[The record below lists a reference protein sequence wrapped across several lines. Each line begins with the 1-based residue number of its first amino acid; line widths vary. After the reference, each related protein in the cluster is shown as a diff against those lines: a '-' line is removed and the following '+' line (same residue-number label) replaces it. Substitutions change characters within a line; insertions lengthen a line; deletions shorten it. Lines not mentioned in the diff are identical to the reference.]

1 MRSAS
6 NESGTLRT
14 ERGTFAWRQEPVP
27 ARWYTTHT
35 LGSGGHISPAN
46 IKVCPGIVQRIPLS
60 TANPLIT
67 ADEMCSVIKSFKRR
81 TGERAPCTCLFGC
94 LLLVLCCEKR
104 HPAPVRLINSGFLA
118 YFHLAALAKK
128 KTKLQ

>member
-81 TGERAPCTCLFGC
+81 TGKGRRARVCLDVYSWSC
-94 LLLVLCCEKR
+94 VREKTPSPR
-104 HPAPVRLINSGFLA
+104 
-118 YFHLAALAKK
+118 
-128 KTKLQ
+128 

>member
-81 TGERAPCTCLFGC
+81 TGKGRRAHVCVWMFTPG
-94 LLLVLCCEKR
+94 LVCEKR